1 MLKMSKKS
9 KILGNMTK
17 KSNST
22 KKNKNKTKSLPNKKT
37 GKNKNQNRRTKS
49 SKNTK
54 KTQRHRSKK
63 NIRKLWDNFNDE
75 FENDIPCIFKKSV
88 KNILFDEE
96 KVKALNTDIEGKKIC
111 DICNFNLLIT
121 DHNHLT
127 CSNPKCSKLYTKVLD
142 DGAEWRYYGAED
154 NSRSDPTRCGMPINP
169 LLKESSFGCT
179 IKCNYRSTY
188 EMKKIRRYTDWQS
201 MPYKEKSQY
210 DEFQKIKAMAE
221 ENGISKFIVDDA
233 LIFHKTI
240 SENKTFRG
248 CNRQG
253 IIAAS
258 IYIACR
264 KNNVPRT
271 PKEIANIFNLN
282 TTAATK
288 GCKNALHIMN
298 DIDKDNNDNTHF
310 YRTTPSSFIERY
322 CSKLNLNNE
331 LTELCKFIAHIIE
344 KKNIMPENTP
354 HSVAGGIIY
363 FVAQNCKLNV
373 TKKNIFNVSQ
383 ISEVTINKCF
393 KKLDTIR
400 TKLIPKKVLK
410 KYNY

>member
-1 MLKMSKKS
+1 MLKMSKKANLLE
-9 KILGNMTK
+9 KMTK
-17 KSNST
+17 
-22 KKNKNKTKSLPNKKT
+22 NKKRPKKT
-37 GKNKNQNRRTKS
+37 KNQNRKIKS
-49 SKNTK
+49 SQNNK
-54 KTQRHRSKK
+54 KTQRHRTKRNLK
-63 NIRKLWDNFNDE
+63 KLWDKFDHE

-96 KVKALNTDIEGKKIC
+96 KIKALNDETEGKKIC
-111 DICNFNLLIT
+111 DICNFTLLIT
-121 DHNHLT
+121 DHNHLI

-179 IKCNYRSTY
+179 VKCNYRSTY

-210 DEFQKIKAMAE
+210 DEFQKIKAMAQK
-221 ENGISKFIVDDA
+221 NGISKFIVDDA

-240 SENKTFRG
+240 SESQTFRG
-248 CNRQG
+248 HNRQG

-282 TTAATK
+282 TTSATK

-298 DIDKDNNDNTHF
+298 DIDKDNNDTTHF
-310 YRTTPSSFIERY
+310 YKTTPSSFIERY

-344 KKNIMPENTP
+344 KRNIMPENTP

-363 FVAQNCKLNV
+363 FVAQNCKLNI
-373 TKKNIFNVSQ
+373 TKKNIYNVSQ
-383 ISEVTINKCF
+383 ISEVTINKCY
-393 KKLDTIR
+393 KKLDAIKN
-400 TKLIPKKVLK
+400 KLIPKQVLR
-410 KYNY
+410 KYDN